1 MRIKVDYT
9 TVYDYTLPASGV
21 VQLLR
26 VEPHGHEDQSVL
38 DWRIDVDA
46 DGSLRRSTDV
56 FGNIVHAF
64 YAEQSITRLS
74 LNVSGD
80 VQTIDTGGVIRG
92 SNEPLAPPI
101 YLRSTTLSTADAAIC
116 AFARS
121 HRLDTPLETLHG
133 LMLALNERTAF
144 DADATG
150 TGTDAATAF
159 ASGRGVCQDFTHIFC
174 AAARHLGYPA
184 RYVSGHFVNAETQ
197 PAGHAWAEAYVD
209 DLGWV
214 GFDAT
219 HGISTS
225 ERHVRVAIGLD
236 YLDAAPVRG
245 ARRGGAEETMRVEV
259 NVVDVSAPAP
269 SFGGSSQ
276 RQSQGQGGQS
286 QSQGGQSQGQN
297 QGSFDP
303 GLQE

>member
-64 YAEQSITRLS
+64 YAEQSITRLT

-92 SNEPLAPPI
+92 ANEPLAPPI
-101 YLRSTTLSTADAAIC
+101 YLRSTTLSHADAAIC

-121 HRLDTPLETLHG
+121 HRLGTPLETLHG

-184 RYVSGHFVNAETQ
+184 RYVSGHFVNAATQ
-197 PAGHAWAEAYVD
+197 PAGHAWAEAYVE

-259 NVVDVSAPAP
+259 NVVDASA
-269 SFGGSSQ
+269 STGLQSQ
-276 RQSQGQGGQS
+276 RQGQS
-286 QSQGGQSQGQN
+286 QGSGQSQSQGQN

-303 GLQE
+303 GLQD